1 MVTWCSKCFEG
12 NTAILLISDRD
23 MSSKLR
29 QVTVECQS
37 WHESDNC
44 RQMSWGLYR
53 LLGENPA
60 MGPQWSPIRVE
71 RSSLRF
77 HQRFSDTP
85 RKTQLTFL
93 NILNVSML
101 KDVFSA
107 SSVVYFCDLLC
118 MWHDFVH
125 LLMADQYFQY
135 IYIYIY
141 FFPEIATKS
150 AMKIPWYPFSTWP
163 EVVSRSPTAIWPI
176 CWWSSPQFRPLV
188 HQGALALERKKNDV
202 WNATGRLA
210 DWTSSKP
217 TLEKMRPAGH
227 FGMILRM
234 GD

>member
-1 MVTWCSKCFEG
+1 
-12 NTAILLISDRD
+12 
-23 MSSKLR
+23 
-29 QVTVECQS
+29 
-37 WHESDNC
+37 
-44 RQMSWGLYR
+44 
-53 LLGENPA
+53 

-135 IYIYIY
+135 IYIYIFSRNCHKISNENPMVSILHLTRGGLTITY
-141 FFPEIATKS
+141 RNLTNLLVKLPAVPS
-150 AMKIPWYPFSTWP
+150 AGPSGCPGFG
-163 EVVSRSPTAIWPI
+163 E
-176 CWWSSPQFRPLV
+176 
-188 HQGALALERKKNDV
+188 KKNDV

-210 DWTSSKP
+210 D
-217 TLEKMRPAGH
+217 
-227 FGMILRM
+227 
-234 GD
+234 